1 MNDYF
6 YDYGWEYADNKEL
19 AYRTSP
25 KNLLHRVVKYYK
37 DGRCEAMT
45 DPMTRDEAIEKLKQI
60 QLLDPVGQQDWVEKW
75 HDAERERQEQRNDYL
90 NAKGRI

>member
-1 MNDYF
+1 MSEYF
-6 YDYGWEYADNKEL
+6 YDYGWAWEDNKEQ

-25 KNLLHRVVKYYK
+25 KNLLHRVVKYHK
-37 DGRCEAMT
+37 NGSVENVT

-60 QLLDPVGQQDWVEKW
+60 LLLDPVGQQDWVEKW

-90 NAKGRI
+90 QAKGRL